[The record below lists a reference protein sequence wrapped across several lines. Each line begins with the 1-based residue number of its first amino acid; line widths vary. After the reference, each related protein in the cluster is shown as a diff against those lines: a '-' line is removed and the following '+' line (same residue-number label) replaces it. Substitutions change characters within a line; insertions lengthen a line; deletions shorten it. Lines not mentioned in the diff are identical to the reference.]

1 MQLCN
6 LTKSKFFQV
15 GQLKQCRGDR
25 AIENVINCIHE
36 RNEIHQQPSE
46 DKYSKNITAK
56 SFQVQLTKINQLQL
70 GSCTNF
76 GGDLPR
82 ELVCSQPFRSIPYPT
97 TPCLCKT
104 RKWTKKW
111 IQLALDII
119 INDWINSR
127 KSNTFN
133 AFALPI
139 SEAYLDS
146 TPRVWVIQTD
156 SVAMYRLI
164 YCHLKNWSTKS
175 VKVPEKEYQH
185 INWMTTLT

>member
-1 MQLCN
+1 MKYISNHQRTNIQKTLQQSHFKCN
-6 LTKSKFFQV
+6 LQKLISSRLEAAPISEGICPVNWFVPNHSDPFHIQPPPVCAK
-15 GQLKQCRGDR
+15 R
-25 AIENVINCIHE
+25 ENE
-36 RNEIHQQPSE
+36 R
-46 DKYSKNITAK
+46 
-56 SFQVQLTKINQLQL
+56 
-70 GSCTNF
+70 
-76 GGDLPR
+76 
-82 ELVCSQPFRSIPYPT
+82 
-97 TPCLCKT
+97 
-104 RKWTKKW
+104 KKW